1 MRVRALF
8 FASYREW
15 AGRDALELELG
26 EGATVADAVAALRR
40 RPGLARIPEVPVV
53 AVNEEYAQPETA
65 LRDGDEVAL
74 IPPVSGG

>member
-15 AGRDALELELG
+15 AGTDALELRLG
-26 EGATVADAVAALRR
+26 EGATVADAVTLVRR
-40 RPGLARIPEVPVV
+40 RPGLERIPESAVV
-53 AVNEEYAQPETA
+53 AVNEEYAPSETA
-65 LRDGDEVAL
+65 LRDGDEVAF

>member
-15 AGRDALELELG
+15 AGRDALDLDLG
-26 EGATVADAVAALRR
+26 EGATVADAVAAVRR
-40 RPGLARIPEVPVV
+40 TRGLERIPEAPVV
-53 AVNEEYAQPETA
+53 AVNEEYAQAETA
-65 LRDGDEVAL
+65 LRDGDEMAL